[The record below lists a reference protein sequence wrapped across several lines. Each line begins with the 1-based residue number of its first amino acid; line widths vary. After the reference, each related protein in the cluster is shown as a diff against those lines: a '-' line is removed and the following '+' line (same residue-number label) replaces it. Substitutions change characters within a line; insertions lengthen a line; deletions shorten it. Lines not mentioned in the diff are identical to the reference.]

1 MRSIK
6 LLLIT
11 IIVIVCFSGCDDI
24 ELKNKKS
31 KNEVEIATLEYEDK
45 NEFADY
51 SIKIPQITKG
61 ESEDIVYFNLTMQEN
76 MRYILE
82 NLSTAKDDGQI
93 QSAYISYKEYPN
105 NFDVISVGLLTSIYT
120 GGAHGQN
127 TFETYN
133 INKKD
138 NSLLTFDKLF
148 NDSDI
153 EYFNMLINDKIN
165 SKEPIYNMRGM
176 EIELFEDCEIDIRN
190 ASFYFEEDNIVFVFQ
205 EYEIGPYSSGM
216 PTFKFDKAEIKNRIH
231 IDK

>member
-11 IIVIVCFSGCDDI
+11 IVMLLFFSGCDDL
-24 ELKNKKS
+24 ELKNKKAKS
-31 KNEVEIATLEYEDK
+31 ELEITTLEYEDK
-45 NEFADY
+45 NDFAEY

-105 NFDVISVGLLTSIYT
+105 EFDIISVGLLTSIYT
-120 GGAHGQN
+120 GGAHSQN
-127 TFETYN
+127 AFETYN

-148 NDSDI
+148 NTGDI
-153 EYFNMLINDKIN
+153 EYFNMLINDRIN
-165 SKEPIYNMRGM
+165 SKTPIYNMRGM
-176 EIELFEDCEIDIRN
+176 EIELFEDYEIDIRN
-190 ASFYFEEDNIVFVFQ
+190 ASFYFENDSIVFVFQ

-216 PTFKFDKAEIKNRIH
+216 PVFKFNKGEIKNH
-231 IDK
+231 IQLNK